1 MGIAHSPMDMESE
14 SLSIAIA
21 QNTVMI
27 NYELANLVFNGIIA
41 LCTVVVALCAVV
53 TVIRSIRKD
62 SHPSSRHKKRRRR
75 KRR

>member
-1 MGIAHSPMDMESE
+1 MEITHSPMDMESV

-21 QNTVMI
+21 QNTLMI

-62 SHPSSRHKKRRRR
+62 RRPSNRNKKRRRR